1 MESRIY
7 SLLLFLDLR
16 SYALWNRLIVNIAL
30 LFRKSFRK
38 CMLILS
44 SNVGVWQYPKCTTD
58 YFSADYPSLIFSQMI
73 EGFGVF
79 WPLAKRANS
88 SRLIFRLFCAAKIPL
103 FRKSHNFLG
112 KKMTFAKI
120 FLLHHFRHFALKCSL
135 LSKKQQSHFSQ
146 MISIPICQRTRYFNS

>member
-1 MESRIY
+1 MESSIY
-7 SLLLFLDLR
+7 SLCINLLLLNLN

-30 LFRKSFRK
+30 LFRNSFRK

-44 SNVGVWQYPKCTTD
+44 SNAGVWRLPKCTTD

-73 EGFGVF
+73 EGFSVF
-79 WPLAKRANS
+79 WPLAKKANS

-120 FLLHHFRHFALKCSL
+120 FLIPHFCHFTLKCSL
-135 LSKKQQSHFSQ
+135 LSKNDNRIFRK
-146 MISIPICQRTRYFNS
+146 